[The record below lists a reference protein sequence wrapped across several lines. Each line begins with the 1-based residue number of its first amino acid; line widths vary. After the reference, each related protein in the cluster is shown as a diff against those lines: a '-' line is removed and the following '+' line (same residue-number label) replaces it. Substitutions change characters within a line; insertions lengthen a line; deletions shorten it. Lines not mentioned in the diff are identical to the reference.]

1 MNNKVILSSLAGF
14 AVVAGG
20 IGYGVTLIPN
30 AEAVECNAGVI
41 ESCESLID
49 STEFVSGSE
58 DLDEK
63 GNKLVETIIADRLD
77 TSLRAGENLK
87 TDYSRIINSKD
98 QISDD
103 IKFTS
108 VSSIGYNAVVTDVR
122 WIDGVKV
129 TYTFNRDGSGFYNQ
143 VGMDFSE
150 NRTINWEISGN
161 NIKVTNAKGSVT
173 YLGGVATKVVSKM
186 EESISS
192 TARREA
198 ANDARIA
205 QERADQIRREEA
217 GERIIR
223 GIFNPFVF

>member
-77 TSLRAGENLK
+77 TSLRAGENLN

-103 IKFTS
+103 VKFTS
-108 VSSIGYNAVVTDVR
+108 VSTSQNYSVRTEVR
-122 WIDGVKV
+122 WIDGVRV
-129 TYTFNRDGSGFYNQ
+129 DYTFFQDGSGYYYQ
-143 VGMDFSE
+143 EGM
-150 NRTINWEISGN
+150 NRTMNSTINWEVSGN
-161 NIKVTNAKGSVT
+161 NIKITNTKGSVT
-173 YLGGVATKVVSKM
+173 YLGGLASDVNTKMTIAVANGQKF
-186 EESISS
+186 
-192 TARREA
+192 EA
-198 ANDARIA
+198 GQNARIA